1 LIWEIASI
9 VGNWVEVVV
18 LVCIKVT
25 KVVVSVN
32 SWNGIVNH
40 GNDIVNL
47 TPIIVVIVNLTP
59 IVVVVVIVLLLA
71 ALLVFILI
79 FISSIVVVI
88 ISSKGSVISHIS
100 VSIIVV
106 SVHVHVLYSHILL
119 CRISW
124 HYVGSSNIVLYGS
137 LEGIL
142 IDERTIIAVVAVHN
156 RTRISIHRYA
166 SVVVIGCIIKAVVVV
181 TVEIGAVIVCLEIGS
196 N

>member
-1 LIWEIASI
+1 MIWEIASI

-59 IVVVVVIVLLLA
+59 IVVVIVLLLA

-181 TVEIGAVIVCLEIGS
+181 VTVEIGAVIVCLEIGS

>member
-1 LIWEIASI
+1 MIWEIASI

-59 IVVVVVIVLLLA
+59 IVVVVIVLLLA

-124 HYVGSSNIVLYGS
+124 HYVGSSNIILYGS

>member
-59 IVVVVVIVLLLA
+59 IVVVVIVLLLA

-124 HYVGSSNIVLYGS
+124 HYVGSSNIILYGS